1 MRATEHVRIDK
12 YRAAAVPAG
21 RLPLRVLGPAETVL
35 SAVSPACRHLLRVA
49 AGLGPRPDPELVA
62 EMIGQHTAALLPAW
76 DEALASGIL
85 VSRDGELLFAQE
97 SLRHAV
103 LESVPAALRR
113 ALMWPATQPPADAP
127 EVPVAAASMAAGSA
141 GAGSM
146 AAVALAE
153 PTPPDLPP
161 DCLPGR
167 LTARERTVMAL
178 LARGR
183 SNHQIARALGISDHA
198 VKRHVSNLLMKFG
211 CSNRTE
217 IALLAVGRYTNVNP
231 PAP

>member
-1 MRATEHVRIDK
+1 
-12 YRAAAVPAG
+12 
-21 RLPLRVLGPAETVL
+21 LRVLGPAETVL

-103 LESVPAALRR
+103 FESVPAALRR
-113 ALMWPATQPPADAP
+113 ALMRPATQMPADAP
-127 EVPVAAASMAAGSA
+127 VAPVAAA
-141 GAGSM
+141 SM

-153 PTPPDLPP
+153 PTPPDLPA
-161 DCLPGR
+161 DRLPGR

-178 LARGR
+178 LARGH

-217 IALLAVGRYTNVNP
+217 IALLAVARYHMNP